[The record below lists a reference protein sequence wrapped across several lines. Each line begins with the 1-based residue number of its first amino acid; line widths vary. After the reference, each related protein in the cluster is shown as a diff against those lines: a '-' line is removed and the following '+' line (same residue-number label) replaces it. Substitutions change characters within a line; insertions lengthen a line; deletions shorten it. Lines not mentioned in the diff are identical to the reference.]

1 VVGVFGLPRHQTSL
15 PLLGP
20 QPMRDSGD
28 SLAPTRRRWQ
38 SRRAAPL
45 TMAAAK
51 VISAASFFNLE
62 SSLVQPCT
70 CAGALSFAAGGDSA
84 R

>member
-1 VVGVFGLPRHQTSL
+1 
-15 PLLGP
+15 
-20 QPMRDSGD
+20 
-28 SLAPTRRRWQ
+28 
-38 SRRAAPL
+38 
-45 TMAAAK
+45 